1 MALLDEW
8 NQEIS
13 GIVAES
19 NVSGSKNGAEATGS
33 LFSLDIRLDFAS
45 QCVICIAS

>member
-13 GIVAES
+13 GVVAEPS
-19 NVSGSKNGAEATGS
+19 SSAIQQQGYRTEQSS
-33 LFSLDIRLDFAS
+33 LFSLDVRLDFAA
-45 QCVICIAS
+45 Q